1 MVSRGRMRFNS
12 VFISTYTFI
21 YNGSHTNNSGPV
33 IPLRDFFNKRA
44 KTVYLL
50 EQPLP
55 GSDFHD
61 TVLTVFREAKES
73 ERVTKNFF
81 FSRTPAQRVDSNKTY
96 IRLKLRDIF
105 SNFYFF
111 FKNYRAFRTQK
122 VDLFIGLES
131 INALCG
137 VIMKK
142 AGLVDKV
149 VYYIFDWA
157 PDRYSNPVLN
167 RIYIWLD
174 KMATYHSDSTWNITY
189 TIGEARKNILRFDEG
204 RMSPQLY
211 VPYCVNFD
219 EGNILPDDRVDPN
232 LIVYSGGLIEEN
244 GPYLLLEA
252 YRLVMDRHPESRLL
266 IIGGG
271 GVEGKL
277 REYIKEHG
285 MENNVEITGYIASEK
300 KVMELQCRG
309 AIGVAPYPVMK
320 GSRKPFGDVIKIRM
334 YFACGLVTVSTPV
347 PPVSKEIA
355 EEKLGYRTA
364 NDSPEGIA
372 VGICM
377 FLKDKK
383 VLFEY
388 RRNVIRKAR
397 LSNWENNYSN
407 ALSKMNMSVVPES
420 MFPVGQ
426 SAP

>member
-1 MVSRGRMRFNS
+1 MRFNS

-21 YNGSHTNNSGPV
+21 YNGIHTNNSGPV

-61 TVLTVFREAKES
+61 TVLTVFREAKEL
-73 ERVTKNFF
+73 ERVTKNLF

-111 FKNYRAFRTQK
+111 FKSYRAFRTQK
-122 VDLFIGLES
+122 FDLFIGLES

-211 VPYCVNFD
+211 VPYCINFN
-219 EGNILPDDRVDPN
+219 EKWILPDDRIDPN

-244 GPYLLLEA
+244 GAMLLVEA
-252 YRLVMDRHPESRLL
+252 YRLVMEKFPQSKLL

-271 GVEGKL
+271 YGLEKEMK
-277 REYIKEHG
+277 EYVKEHG
-285 MENNVEITGYIASEK
+285 MEKNVEFTGYIADETRI
-300 KVMELQCRG
+300 MEMQSRC
-309 AIGVAPYPVMK
+309 AIGVAPYPIME

-334 YFACGLVTVSTPV
+334 YFACGLVTVTTPV

-355 EEKLGYRTA
+355 DEKLGYRTMD
-364 NDSPEGIA
+364 DSLEEIA
-372 VGICM
+372 KGICF
-377 FLKDKK
+377 FLDNKD
-383 VLFEY
+383 LLIQY
-388 RRNVIRKAR
+388 RNNVIKKAK
-397 LSNWENNYSN
+397 LSSWEDNYNN
-407 ALSKMNMSVVPES
+407 ALEKM
-420 MFPVGQ
+420 
-426 SAP
+426 